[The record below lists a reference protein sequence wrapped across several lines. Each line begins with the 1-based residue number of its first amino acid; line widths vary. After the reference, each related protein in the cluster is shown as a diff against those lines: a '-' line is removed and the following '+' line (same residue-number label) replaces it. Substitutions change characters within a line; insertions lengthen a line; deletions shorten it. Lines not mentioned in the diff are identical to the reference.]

1 LPLNIQTANAP
12 RRHDHRRSR
21 TTFFD
26 APAASASLPGEVV
39 FQSQD
44 LAPAAQRALGQQAS
58 LGQAVD
64 HDSLGLEPLNGLQN
78 VIKAGDAGRGPGQN
92 LRHRVHAGSHKQ
104 AK

>member
-1 LPLNIQTANAP
+1 LPLNIQTADA
-12 RRHDHRRSR
+12 RRRRNQLRSR

-39 FQSQD
+39 FHSQD
-44 LAPAAQRALGQQAS
+44 LAPVAQRALGQQAN

-78 VIKAGDAGRGPGQN
+78 VIKAGNAGRHPGQN
-92 LRHRVHAGSHKQ
+92 LRHRIHGDSHEQ